1 MLYNNLFTYK
11 NNAIIIIK
19 LGDKGKLFN
28 KLIIIISFAL
38 TTVVNILILSDVI
51 KCFINASFP

>member
-1 MLYNNLFTYK
+1 VLYNYLFTYK

-38 TTVVNILILSDVI
+38 TIVVNALTFNEVI
-51 KCFINASFP
+51 KCLINISLP